1 MHGDKSERI
10 IYNFLIGEDDEM
22 NTRGFTFKGGIH
34 PPHFKKQTE
43 HLEIENANEPSVV
56 VIPLQQ
62 HIGASCDALVKAG
75 QYVKVGQKI
84 GESKAFVSANV
95 HSSVS
100 GTVKNIELRNSSSG
114 SAVNCIVIESD
125 GKFTADE
132 SVKPKADIDNL
143 SKDDIL
149 AIIKDAGLTGMG
161 GAGFP
166 THVKLSPPK
175 DKQIDTIIINGAECE
190 PYLTA
195 DHRIMLEKTE
205 DLILGA
211 KAAKKAVGVD
221 KCYIAIEKNK
231 PDAIEVMLKALED
244 TKEDGIEIA
253 QLETKYPQ
261 GDEKRMI
268 NAVTGRVVPSGG
280 LPMDVGVV
288 VNNVGTIATLGNII
302 KTGMPVIQRVVT
314 VTGSAVKNPKNLY
327 VRIGTL
333 FSDIIE
339 QCGGLSEEPGKIIS
353 GGPMMGIAQF
363 TAEVPVIKGTS
374 GILILN
380 KKDAKVE
387 EPQNCIK
394 CGRCVEVCPVNLQPL
409 IISKLSLLDKFDEAE
424 GYHALDCIEC
434 GSCSFICP
442 SKRRLM
448 ESIRVA
454 KREIVSKRRKN
465 V

>member
-1 MHGDKSERI
+1 M
-10 IYNFLIGEDDEM
+10 IGEDDEM
-22 NTRGFTFKGGIH
+22 SMRGFTFKGGIH

-43 HLEIENANEPSVV
+43 HLEIENANEPACV

-62 HIGASCDALVKAG
+62 HIGASCDALVKVG
-75 QYVKVGQKI
+75 QHVKVGQKI

-114 SAVNCIVIESD
+114 SGVNCIVIESD
-125 GKFTADE
+125 GKFTVDE
-132 SVKPKADIDNL
+132 SVKPKSDIDKL

-149 AIIKDAGLTGMG
+149 AIIKDAGLVGMG

-166 THVKLSPPK
+166 AHVKLSPPK

-244 TKEDGIEIA
+244 EKEYGIEIA

-261 GDEKRMI
+261 GDEKRVI
-268 NAVTGRVVPSGG
+268 NAVTGRVVSSGG
-280 LPMDVGVV
+280 LPMDVGVI

-302 KTGMPVIQRVVT
+302 KTGMPVIQRVIT

-327 VRIGTL
+327 VRIGML

-339 QCGGLSEEPGKIIS
+339 QCGGFSEEPGKIIS

-380 KKDAKVE
+380 KNDAKVE
-387 EPQNCIK
+387 EPQNCIR
-394 CGRCVEVCPVNLQPL
+394 CGRCVEVCPVKLQPL

-424 GYHALDCIEC
+424 GYNALDCIEC

-465 V
+465 G

>member
-1 MHGDKSERI
+1 MHGNKSERI

-62 HIGASCDALVKAG
+62 HIGASCDALVKVG

-244 TKEDGIEIA
+244 AKEDGIEIA

-409 IISKLSLLDKFDEAE
+409 IISKLSLLDKFDETE